1 MDRLSKVL
9 KVLLIVLI
17 GVGVAYLSVN
27 LYGKWENGQTREIPP
42 ELEKYLK

>member
-17 GVGVAYLSVN
+17 GVGIAYLSVN
-27 LYGKWENGQTREIPP
+27 LYGKWENNQEVTFTEFEWGRR
-42 ELEKYLK
+42 